1 MGIRSNEKQGNDTVE
16 FDEFFTK
23 ARNGK
28 GRPHDW
34 QIGLA
39 ADEARGNRLIRIP
52 TGFGKTLGAL
62 VVWAWHR
69 LHRQDDRW
77 PRRLVWCLPMRVL
90 VEQTRDEAEQAL
102 RALGLL
108 RESGD
113 SAGKAGVHL
122 LMGGADG
129 GDWHLYPE
137 HCAVLIGTQ
146 DMLLSRAMNRGY
158 ASPRA
163 RWPMEFGLL
172 NQDCLWIMDEVQ
184 LMDVG
189 LATSAQLQA
198 FRDDDAGAGKSLRP
212 SFTWWMSATLQRDWL
227 AKSPDTAA
235 LTAVLPA
242 TRIESGGRAGHLWD
256 DVFKPCAVE
265 PLKDA
270 KALASRV
277 AEKHVALGRGA
288 AGPTLVVVNT
298 VKQAVD
304 VWEVLRADQHIND
317 TDIRLVHSRFRPAE
331 RAGWRE
337 EFLNKDACAP
347 GTDRIIVATQVIEA
361 GVDLS
366 AGLLVT
372 ELAPWASLIQRF
384 GRCARW
390 GGTAQVIV
398 ADFNHQDDKAAA
410 PYRKDALD
418 AAREALL
425 TLRDVAP
432 LHLEA
437 FEETHP
443 ELLLRL
449 YPYEPT
455 HLLLRHEL
463 DELFDTTPDLTGSD
477 IDISRFIRSGEERD
491 LQVFWADVLEKVEP
505 QVDLRPSREALCAVP
520 FLKARDW
527 LCGEET
533 KTSKKPKLKNKMR
546 AWVWDWLEGSWRRAE
561 RRDLYPGQTV
571 LVAAQCGGYDAEQG
585 WRVDSGPVT
594 PIQTA
599 ITAPDEQAD
608 AAQDDES
615 LSACPWKTIAT
626 HGRETGNEA
635 RALANLLAPAL
646 ADLFDLAGRW
656 HDAGKAHSAF
666 QGSIQSPKPDV
677 TLAKAP
683 DGAWLKGRQLYPMP
697 DGTRRPGFRHE
708 LASVLALFGV
718 LQRHDPGHAALLGPW
733 RELLSKAGFASP
745 LPPAGEVPGEMGIT
759 PLEGE
764 ILALDADR
772 FNLLA
777 YLVCAHHGK
786 LRLAWH
792 ACPADQEA
800 NDGPARIRGVR
811 EGDQLPSVLLVAAD
825 GTPQQLP
832 ATRLDLAPAAAGLSP
847 RTGASWTERVLA
859 LLARHGPFTLAWL
872 EALLRAAD
880 QRASKNKLADPL
892 LEGQNDGHGLETNCR
907 TVAQAASGRAATHPP
922 IADSPQSGP
931 QHGLRGGAGGREDAG
946 SRTQA
951 PRHATRYLTTTLGI
965 LSYAELAPHLSRRVQ
980 DLEAD
985 IAEGHFALQRL
996 DEDLIREF
1004 HRRVCGD
1011 LVPDIAGC
1019 WRRVDVQVSDH
1030 EAPAYSRVPPLMRDY
1045 CLDLQARLAAL
1056 SGPLDD
1062 HIPEFLAFAEGRLL
1076 WIHPFED
1083 FNGRT
1088 TRVLLSELLRRLE
1101 LPDVNPTPDPGP
1113 ETDHYLQALR
1123 AADRADWQ
1131 PLVAF
1136 WLERFDKEGK
1146 A

>member
-1 MGIRSNEKQGNDTVE
+1 MR

-23 ARNGK
+23 ARGSEEP
-28 GRPHDW
+28 PHDW
-34 QIGLA
+34 QEGLA
-39 ADEARGNRLIRIP
+39 AQQTCSSRLIRIP
-52 TGFGKTLGAL
+52 TGFGKTLGVLGA
-62 VVWAWHR
+62 WAWNR
-69 LHRQDDRW
+69 LYRRDERW
-77 PRRLVWCLPMRVL
+77 PRRLIWCLPMRVL
-90 VEQTRDEAEQAL
+90 VEQTREEAE
-102 RALGLL
+102 RALCALDLL
-108 RESGD
+108 REGSNHD
-113 SAGKAGVHL
+113 GKAGVHL

-129 GDWHLYPE
+129 GEWQLYPE

-172 NQDCLWIMDEVQ
+172 NQDCLWVMDEVQ

-298 VKQAVD
+298 VKQAVG
-304 VWEVLRADQHIND
+304 VWEVLRADRRIDD
-317 TDIRLVHSRFRPAE
+317 TDIHLVHSRFRPAE
-331 RAGWRE
+331 RAGWRD
-337 EFLNKDACAP
+337 EFLNKEACAP

-361 GVDLS
+361 GVDFS

-372 ELAPWASLIQRF
+372 ELAPWASLVQRF

-390 GGTAQVIV
+390 GGKADVIV
-398 ADFNHQDDKAAA
+398 ADFNHQDDKTAA
-410 PYRKDALD
+410 PYRKEMLD

-425 TLRDVAP
+425 ALRDVAP

-443 ELLLRL
+443 ELLPRL
-449 YPYEPT
+449 YPYDPT

-491 LQVFWADVLEKVEP
+491 LQMFWADVPGKVEP
-505 QVDLRPSREALCAVP
+505 QADLRPSREALCAVP

-533 KTSKKPKLKNKMR
+533 KTSKKPRLKNKMR
-546 AWVWDWLEGSWRRAE
+546 AWVWDWLEGAWRRAE

-571 LVAAQCGGYDAEQG
+571 LVAAACGGYDRNKG
-585 WRVDSGPVT
+585 WAP
-594 PIQTA
+594 A
-599 ITAPDEQAD
+599 IAALDTDILLEFAGAGAGDAADRAD

-626 HGRETGNEA
+626 HGRETGDGA
-635 RALANLLAPAL
+635 RALANSLAPAL

-666 QGSIQSPKPDV
+666 QGSIQPPKPGV

-683 DGAWLKGRQLYPMP
+683 DSAWLKGRQLYPMP

-733 RELLSKAGFASP
+733 RELLDNAGFASP
-745 LPPAGEVPGEMGIT
+745 LPPAGEVPGEREIMS
-759 PLEGE
+759 LEAE
-764 ILALDADR
+764 ILALDAAHFD
-772 FNLLA
+772 LLA

-792 ACPADQEA
+792 ACPADQAA
-800 NDGPARIRGVR
+800 NDGAARIRGVR
-811 EGDQLPSVLLVAAD
+811 EGDQLPPVLLAATD

-892 LEGQNDGHGLETNCR
+892 LEGQNDEHGLETNCR
-907 TVAQAASGRAATHPP
+907 TVAQAASRGAVTHPLV
-922 IADSPQSGP
+922 ADSPQSGP
-931 QHGLRGGAGGREDAG
+931 QHGFRGGTGGREDAG

-965 LSYAELAPHLSRRVQ
+965 LSYVELAPHLSRRVQ
-980 DLEAD
+980 NLEAD

-1011 LVPDIAGC
+1011 LVPGIAGR

-1030 EAPAYSRVPPLMRDY
+1030 EAPAYPRVSPLMRDY

-1088 TRVLLSELLRRLE
+1088 TRVLLAELLRRLE
-1101 LPDVNPTPDPGP
+1101 LPVLNPTPDPGA
-1113 ETDHYLQALR
+1113 ETDRYLQALK